1 MSADPTAVVFPG
13 QGSQRLG
20 MARDFHDAFSESR
33 RVFEEASAALGL
45 DVAKL
50 CFEDEDRLAR
60 TEFQQPAIL
69 TAEIAMFAALRER
82 FAFTP
87 QCYAGHSLGEYTALV
102 AVGVIELGAAA
113 ALVRERGRLMQEAV
127 PVGEGGMTAIINPEI
142 DPVRLRELLDESEP
156 IEVDIANLN
165 SPDQLVLSGRVVD
178 LSLAAE
184 RLKQDP
190 GFARARAIPLKVSAP
205 FHSRL
210 MSPAA
215 ERLRPLLEKAAARWS
230 AEKADHV
237 VSNVSGTF
245 HRPNGVAIA
254 EALAM
259 QVSAPVRWLDCMRTI
274 AAACPRVVE
283 VGPGKPL
290 SGFFKS
296 IEVAVTHVG
305 DVAGAERLSAG
316 GQSP

>member
-1 MSADPTAVVFPG
+1 MTAVATAVVFPG

-20 MARDFHDAFSESR
+20 MARDFHDAFPESR
-33 RVFEEASAALGL
+33 RAFEQASSALGL

-50 CFEDEDRLAR
+50 CFEDEQRLAL

-69 TAEIAMFAALRER
+69 TAEIAMFAALVAR
-82 FAFTP
+82 FALAP
-87 QCYAGHSLGEYTALV
+87 RCYAGHSLGEYTALV
-102 AVGVIELGAAA
+102 AAGVIELAAAA

-127 PVGEGGMTAIINPEI
+127 PVGEAGMTAIIKPEI

-165 SPDQLVLSGRVVD
+165 SPDQLVLSGRVTD
-178 LSLAAE
+178 LSRAAD
-184 RLKQDP
+184 RLKDDP

-205 FHSRL
+205 FHSR
-210 MSPAA
+210 MMAPAA
-215 ERLRPLLEKAAARWS
+215 ERLRPVLEQSATKWQVESAAR
-230 AEKADHV
+230 V

-245 HRPNGVAIA
+245 HRPERAAIV
-254 EALAM
+254 EALAK
-259 QVSAPVRWLDCMRTI
+259 QVSAPVRWLDCMRTL
-274 AAACPRVVE
+274 AGTCGDVVE

-296 IEVAVTHVG
+296 IEVAVTHVA
-305 DVAGAERLSAG
+305 DVSDAERLSAA
-316 GQSP
+316 

>member
-1 MSADPTAVVFPG
+1 MNAVPTAVVFPG

-20 MARDFHDAFSESR
+20 MARDFHDAFPESR
-33 RVFEEASAALGL
+33 LVFEQASQALGL

-50 CFEDEDRLAR
+50 CFEDEERLAH

-69 TAEIAMFAALRER
+69 TAEIAMFRALGER
-82 FAFTP
+82 FAFAP

-102 AVGVIELGAAA
+102 AAGVLALGTAA

-127 PVGEGGMTAIINPEI
+127 PVGEGGMTALIKPEI
-142 DPVRLRELLDESEP
+142 QVSRLRELLDESEP

-165 SPDQLVLSGRVVD
+165 SPDQVVISGRVVD
-178 LSLAAE
+178 LSRATE
-184 RLKQDP
+184 RLKEDAD
-190 GFARARAIPLKVSAP
+190 FARARAIPLKVSAP

-210 MSPAA
+210 MAPAA
-215 ERLRPLLEKAAARWS
+215 ERLRPLLEQSSSGWNVEKAAR
-230 AEKADHV
+230 V

-245 HRPNGVAIA
+245 HRPERTALVK
-254 EALAM
+254 ALAA

-274 AAACPRVVE
+274 ASACPRVVE

-296 IEVAVTHVG
+296 IEIAATHVG
-305 DVAGAERLSAG
+305 DIAAAERLSAT
-316 GQSP
+316 